1 MATIVQEQGDLQN
14 AWKALLQAYYSGK
27 INATTA
33 QRLAAELGAPLQFK
47 VNGTTYVFT
56 QEYAQSINSRIA
68 KDAAF
73 RDQMIAIW
81 RDAARDKYL
90 AVLNEINSFILVF
103 HKT

>member
-1 MATIVQEQGDLQN
+1 
-14 AWKALLQAYYSGK
+14 
-27 INATTA
+27 
-33 QRLAAELGAPLQFK
+33 

-56 QEYAQSINSRIA
+56 QEYARSINSRIA

-90 AVLNEINSFILVF
+90 AVLNEINSLS
-103 HKT
+103 